1 MRTLDI
7 ATRACFGL
15 SIIACAET
23 PTDRADTHH
32 SRYPFASESS
42 SYLRYRVR
50 DEPQA
55 SRCTRRA
62 NDIANALS
70 ALGQRVTGSD
80 LSLGALDMNVMSST
94 IGSERFLCFTP
105 SGRVEFFNMER
116 MNVESLQ
123 QSPSR
128 EAFIHSAESVVVE
141 LARFDLVDLDEVDF
155 SAIKYGS
162 VEAGI
167 DNGDDPGLSKS
178 ATVGARISF
187 HRRLGELPVFRNFI
201 TIRLNQA
208 LQVVSVKLAWID
220 VENEGLEVPTQVTPA
235 EALDTF
241 VAKWPMAKG
250 PTVHTGFLAGDLLET
265 QTYLEPWHVFST
277 EVQGRPV
284 DAIPAVAAL
293 VSLKGFGEV
302 DMNAYGSR

>member
-1 MRTLDI
+1 MN
-7 ATRACFGL
+7 
-15 SIIACAET
+15 
-23 PTDRADTHH
+23 PK
-32 SRYPFASESS
+32 
-42 SYLRYRVR
+42 
-50 DEPQA
+50 A

-277 EVQGRPV
+277 EVEGRPV
-284 DAIPAVAAL
+284 DAIRAVAAL